1 MEARAPLLSICIPT
15 FKRDG
20 LLRLTLESITSQPP
34 FRDSDEVEIVISDN
48 CSPDETRAV
57 AEEFVRAFPGKIVYY
72 HHETPVTPDIN
83 FEFVLGKGSGT
94 YLKLHNDNLLFRAG
108 TLDEML
114 RIIRATQAEKP
125 IVFFTNGNNY
135 TGEMMDTA
143 RSFDEFLAKVSYF
156 CTWIGGFGMWR
167 DEFHAIPDIGR
178 LEKLRLV
185 QTDVLVR
192 LLAAGKRAIILYAS
206 YFSGMPVGRKSG
218 YNVAEVFG
226 HNYLALMKPYLASG
240 HLSRDAYEAEKKRIL
255 IQHTLPYH
263 FDQNNDF
270 DKNGFLKWME
280 DYRDDAYFYAAIA
293 PMVTDGP
300 ADPAHITLA
309 ELWRFRNPHNE
320 TTLVESHGAI
330 NFDNVTCGRRSYG
343 GLSVWTFG
351 SGDEALRIG
360 HFVSIADDV
369 KFLLGGNHAYT
380 GFSTF
385 PFMAKYF
392 GVAEAQSKGPIVI
405 EDDVWIGYGTTVL
418 SGVTIGKGAVI
429 AAGSVVTKDIPPY
442 AVAGGNPARPIK
454 PRFAPEVIERL
465 LAFDFSTL
473 SDQAVLANR
482 DLVGTALTPENVDA
496 VLAKLGGA

>member
-15 FKRDG
+15 FKRAG
-20 LLRLTLESITSQPP
+20 FLRLTLESITSQAQ
-34 FRDSDEVEIVISDN
+34 FRDSDDVEIVISDN

-108 TLDEML
+108 AVDEML
-114 RIIRATQAEKP
+114 KIIRATQAEKP
-125 IVFFTNGNNY
+125 IIFFTNGNNY
-135 TGEMMDTA
+135 TGEMVDTA

-185 QTDVLVR
+185 QTDVLFR
-192 LLAAGKRAIILYAS
+192 LLSAGTRAIILYSS
-206 YFSGMPVGRKSG
+206 YFSGMAVGRKSG

-240 HLSRDAYEAEKKRIL
+240 HLGREAYEAEKQRIL
-255 IQHTLPYH
+255 IHHTIPYY

-270 DKNGFLKWME
+270 DKSGFLKWME

-293 PMVTDGP
+293 PLVIHGP

-320 TTLVESHGAI
+320 TVLVDSHGAI
-330 NFDNVTCGRRSYG
+330 NFANVTCGRRSYG

-392 GVAEAQSKGPIVI
+392 GTAEAQSKGPIVI

-442 AVAGGNPARPIK
+442 TVAGGNPARPLK
-454 PRFAPEVIERL
+454 PRFAPEVVERL
-465 LAFDFSTL
+465 LAFDFASL
-473 SDQAVLANR
+473 SDEAILANP

-496 VLAKLGGA
+496 VLAKLRG